1 QQIAHALGEVGQL
14 HRASRVVSGGVQRNQ
29 RSQPAAIDV
38 SDAAQIQHNLAVLA
52 NQFLEGIAEQCRF
65 FAEHDPAAAIDDGHT
80 LRNPRVKFQLHGT
93 SMVWPEPTQPKSLSL
108 GRILR
113 KGPFSR
119 WSIGLDNASPAALG
133 VTSGEVK
140 SFAAKVAKRT

>member
-1 QQIAHALGEVGQL
+1 
-14 HRASRVVSGGVQRNQ
+14 
-29 RSQPAAIDV
+29 
-38 SDAAQIQHNLAVLA
+38 
-52 NQFLEGIAEQCRF
+52 
-65 FAEHDPAAAIDDGHT
+65 
-80 LRNPRVKFQLHGT
+80 
-93 SMVWPEPTQPKSLSL
+93 MVWPEPTQPKSLSL